1 MLFRLVTVLALAT
14 LASLSI
20 SGAKAWPDMK
30 LNYSDTADLEVVFT
44 KVSAFYVNLCSFLNV
59 VSMVSI

>member
-44 KVSAFYVNLCSFLNV
+44 KVSAFTSTYALF
-59 VSMVSI
+59 